1 MGARWQDQPALR
13 RHDEDV
19 YSHGPAL
26 APVTARLSAIERV
39 QQRIIGGLIVVAALV
54 GGGLIDAIGRGLKV
68 W

>member
-1 MGARWQDQPALR
+1 
-13 RHDEDV
+13 
-19 YSHGPAL
+19 
-26 APVTARLSAIERV
+26 VTARLSAIERV